1 MSKNVSKEKRQD
13 LVGKIKQIHKFI
25 ASAKPDENT
34 QNLLNWLSEIE
45 KEINAKKFGLIFE
58 EHKEAIDETLETHT
72 PVLTENKKLFI
83 DNGGQVNFLIEG
95 DNLAALQLL
104 LKTHK
109 GKIDVIYIDPPY
121 NNGGDDFIYDDK
133 RIDKTDT
140 FKHSKWLSFMRNRL
154 SFACS
159 LLSNS
164 GCIFIS
170 INDNEQA
177 QLKMLMDEIFG
188 PDNFCGQII
197 WNKKSGGGQTDD
209 FFVTEHE
216 YILVYQKT
224 KQFKWL
230 DEII

>member
-1 MSKNVSKEKRQD
+1 MTTNVSKEKRKD
-13 LVGKIKQIHKFI
+13 LTTKIKAIHKYI
-25 ASAKPDENT
+25 STAKQDENT
-34 QNLLNWLSEIE
+34 RQFLTWLSEIE
-45 KEINAKKFGLIFE
+45 KEINSKKFGLVFE
-58 EHKEAIDETLETHT
+58 EHREEMDEILDTHL
-72 PVLTENKKLFI
+72 PVLTEEKRLFI
-83 DNGGQVNFLIEG
+83 DNGGQINFLIEG
-95 DNLAALQLL
+95 DNLAALRLL

-121 NNGGDDFIYDDK
+121 NTGGDDFIYDDK
-133 RIDKTDT
+133 CIDKTDT
-140 FKHSKWLSFMRNRL
+140 FKHSKWLSFMRCRL
-154 SFACS
+154 SCACS